1 MFKSTQSK
9 SPFYM
14 PLITNIYP
22 DMFNIFVYCQY
33 EWQQLHT
40 HTNKQVQFK
49 WWSALGSFQMPN
61 SIQAWVRPGLSIYT
75 QHNNKFHSVRNNN
88 FPLLSSTLWCWI
100 TTGSFFWPWTGCPH
114 SLPNVHNFL
123 LDLYFTKSDPFFTFI
138 LLFFGLNQTYS
149 HCFDIAM
156 QFVHWNFL

>member
-1 MFKSTQSK
+1 
-9 SPFYM
+9 M

-40 HTNKQVQFK
+40 HTKKQVQFK